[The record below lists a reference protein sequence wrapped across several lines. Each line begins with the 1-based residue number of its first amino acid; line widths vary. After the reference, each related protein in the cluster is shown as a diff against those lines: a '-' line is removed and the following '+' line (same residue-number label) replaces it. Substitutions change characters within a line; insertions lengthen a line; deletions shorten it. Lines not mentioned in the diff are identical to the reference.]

1 MFGEAINTFLF
12 FLRFNLCICLWLHWV
27 FVAIPRLSLAA
38 ARKKIFCLGGG
49 WATLVACRLLIAVAS
64 LVELG
69 LKMLGLQKLWHT
81 GPVVAHGLSCSAAC
95 GIFPDQG
102 SNMCL
107 LH

>member
-69 LKMLGLQKLWHT
+69 LSSGAW
-81 GPVVAHGLSCSAAC
+81 A
-95 GIFPDQG
+95 
-102 SNMCL
+102 
-107 LH
+107 

>member
-1 MFGEAINTFLF
+1 MLGVKEGTEDKGCEVFLSRHQASVWRGSSYMFGEAINTFLF

-69 LKMLGLQKLWHT
+69 LSSGAW
-81 GPVVAHGLSCSAAC
+81 A
-95 GIFPDQG
+95 
-102 SNMCL
+102 
-107 LH
+107 